1 MAATRRYSD
10 YLKAAF
16 NAKPHGMF
24 VAPNWI
30 GVGVFG
36 VLGLLNPGFWLV
48 GAGLEAAYL
57 FSLAN
62 SNRFRRAVDAAEGPD
77 KTSPLPYNQRIA
89 ALLGALP
96 AEDAGRYRDFAAK
109 CRHTVHV
116 VPDNSALHETLAHVT
131 WLFLQLLTSRAA
143 VLRLLASA
151 CREDREEGTL
161 TERIQALDAR
171 LSQTGHA
178 DDLRRTLE
186 STRDIL
192 NERRAAQMEMESK
205 LGYLDAELSRLEE
218 QVSLLHDRAQLDRDA
233 PALTSSIDHVTSGIS
248 GATAWMS
255 REKEL
260 LGDLGSSLDEP
271 PPAAILES
279 EA

>member
-1 MAATRRYSD
+1 MRYSD

-36 VLGLLNPGFWLV
+36 LLGLLNPGFWLV

-62 SNRFRRAVDAAEGPD
+62 SSRFRRAVDAAEGPA
-77 KTSPLPYNQRIA
+77 KASPLAYHQRIA
-89 ALLGALP
+89 NLLGALP
-96 AEDAGRYRDFAAK
+96 SDEAGRYRDFAAK
-109 CRHTVHV
+109 CRRTVQT
-116 VPDNSALHETLAHVT
+116 VPDNTSLHETLAHVT

-143 VLRLLASA
+143 VLRLLAA
-151 CREDREEGTL
+151 ARREDQEEGTL
-161 TERIQALDAR
+161 ADRIAALEAR
-171 LSQTGHA
+171 LAQSGHA
-178 DDLRRTLE
+178 EDLRRTLE

-192 NERRAAQMEMESK
+192 KERRAAQLEMESK

-218 QVSLLHDRAQLDRDA
+218 QVSLLHDRAQLDRDT

-260 LGDLGSSLDEP
+260 LGDLGGSLDEP